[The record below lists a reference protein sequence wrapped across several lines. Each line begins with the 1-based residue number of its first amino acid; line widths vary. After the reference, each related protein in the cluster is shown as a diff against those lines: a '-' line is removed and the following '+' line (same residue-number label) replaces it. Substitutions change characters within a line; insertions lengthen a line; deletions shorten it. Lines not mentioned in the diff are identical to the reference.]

1 MGFSGAMGCAAS
13 QAPQPN
19 QKEPEKDKNTKTDG
33 RPDVLE
39 ADPKYAE
46 IISSFA
52 PVFAQLAKEKAAFVS
67 IVPNGA
73 NLEAVIVVSSGEVYS
88 ELFTEVALRERRG
101 EKTSWSAFF
110 KQLRHQLKKAVF
122 KCLPSAAKL
131 GIPSDGK
138 ATGAIELPLRFEG
151 ANFAGA
157 HRLLLTP
164 MGAAFAKFKAADDS
178 KFSKLEA
185 DSNAVKA
192 ATAES
197 SQRIHALQ
205 AEIEPL
211 SKSARQAQD
220 DARAA
225 REQCDGVRNAIN
237 KLRNALECKGQDF
250 LYPDG
255 PAIYTLHLPQSKE
268 HRPNRRP
275 GNERVM
281 AHIRTTYG
289 GDPAILTAGN
299 ASNPDQILKILEK
312 VDDWDF
318 DVFALTEATN
328 GTPLFTTCYH
338 LLYKYG
344 LVQYFNIDHTVLC
357 NFLQALESGY
367 HANPYHNNTHAADV
381 VQMTHYVLDPN
392 HGNLKTVI
400 GMTENDLFAS
410 LLAAA
415 MHDFDHPGFNNNFHI
430 RTTSYLATLYN
441 DRSILEN
448 HHCTCI
454 FDLVKNPKFN
464 VFASMNWEQYKDIRD
479 TVLEMVL
486 STDMG
491 VHARIYQTFRRRLNE
506 GKEWAGREEMRLA
519 MSVAIKMADISNCCR
534 PRHIYQEW
542 AKGIAAEFYNQ
553 GDAEARLG
561 LPISP
566 FMDRRYA
573 KTDFPKGQISFMNYI
588 VIPLFEAGATLL
600 PTMSLAVEFA
610 KKNKQDLL
618 SGNLV

>member
-1 MGFSGAMGCAAS
+1 
-13 QAPQPN
+13 
-19 QKEPEKDKNTKTDG
+19 
-33 RPDVLE
+33 
-39 ADPKYAE
+39 
-46 IISSFA
+46 
-52 PVFAQLAKEKAAFVS
+52 
-67 IVPNGA
+67 
-73 NLEAVIVVSSGEVYS
+73 
-88 ELFTEVALRERRG
+88 
-101 EKTSWSAFF
+101 
-110 KQLRHQLKKAVF
+110 
-122 KCLPSAAKL
+122 
-131 GIPSDGK
+131 
-138 ATGAIELPLRFEG
+138 
-151 ANFAGA
+151 
-157 HRLLLTP
+157 
-164 MGAAFAKFKAADDS
+164 
-178 KFSKLEA
+178 
-185 DSNAVKA
+185 
-192 ATAES
+192 
-197 SQRIHALQ
+197 
-205 AEIEPL
+205 
-211 SKSARQAQD
+211 
-220 DARAA
+220 
-225 REQCDGVRNAIN
+225 
-237 KLRNALECKGQDF
+237 
-250 LYPDG
+250 
-255 PAIYTLHLPQSKE
+255 
-268 HRPNRRP
+268 
-275 GNERVM
+275 M